1 MNNLSREEQIAL
13 IYDKWQK
20 MTITSDPMFGLVMQN
35 KEICLELINRA
46 LPNIKAKQ
54 IIQLDTQKDINI
66 VSAHRV
72 RFDVYVRDD
81 KNNIIVIE
89 MQVNNQNN
97 IPARLRYYQEQV
109 DHELLRPG
117 DNYSVLNNYPTYI
130 IMFCNFDY
138 FKQRWA
144 RYEFNL
150 TCTRDHNLKF
160 DDNRTVVIFNALDKN
175 DEPIKNF
182 LALMR
187 NQGDNKNRF
196 IAQIQGEIDKVKQD
210 PERRDGFMKYELN
223 LMDAKMEAREEG
235 MAKAKRE
242 DIKKLIDSLYEL
254 NIKPEIIKQKVMEK
268 YNLTDNA
275 YDKFLE

>member
-109 DHELLRPG
+109 DHELLRPEN
-117 DNYSVLNNYPTYI
+117 NYSVLNNYPTYI

-138 FKQRWA
+138 FKQGWA

-160 DDNRTVVIFNALDKN
+160 GDNRTVVIFNALAKKFDKN

-182 LALMR
+182 LALMC

-196 IAQIQGEIDKVKQD
+196 IAQIQDEIDKVKQD
-210 PERRDGFMKYELN
+210 PERRNGFMKYELN
-223 LMDAKMEAREEG
+223 LMDAKMEAQEEG

-242 DIKKLIDSLYEL
+242 DIKKLIDSL
-254 NIKPEIIKQKVMEK
+254 
-268 YNLTDNA
+268 
-275 YDKFLE
+275 

>member
-109 DHELLRPG
+109 DHELLRPE

-138 FKQRWA
+138 FKQGWA

-160 DDNRTVVIFNALDKN
+160 GDNRTVVIFNALAKKFDKN
-175 DEPIKNF
+175 DEPIKVSV
-182 LALMR
+182 
-187 NQGDNKNRF
+187 RF
-196 IAQIQGEIDKVKQD
+196 
-210 PERRDGFMKYELN
+210 
-223 LMDAKMEAREEG
+223 
-235 MAKAKRE
+235 
-242 DIKKLIDSLYEL
+242 S
-254 NIKPEIIKQKVMEK
+254 
-268 YNLTDNA
+268 
-275 YDKFLE
+275 

>member
-109 DHELLRPG
+109 EHELLRPG

-138 FKQRWA
+138 FKQGWA

-160 DDNRTVVIFNALDKN
+160 GDNRTVVIFNALAKKFDKN
-175 DEPIKNF
+175 EQKKILDVGTGGGFPSVILAIALSQIPEIKIIANDSRIKKINFIKNVTVQ
-182 LALMR
+182 LIRR
-187 NQGDNKNRF
+187 NQSTFFKG
-196 IAQIQGEIDKVKQD
+196 
-210 PERRDGFMKYELN
+210 
-223 LMDAKMEAREEG
+223 
-235 MAKAKRE
+235 
-242 DIKKLIDSLYEL
+242 
-254 NIKPEIIKQKVMEK
+254 
-268 YNLTDNA
+268 
-275 YDKFLE
+275 